1 MMSVFLIETKRS
13 WDIHRHSILHLL
25 SRLKYPFKW
34 EIGAAFHPQIVHF
47 SRDVWPSVTWRTDKQ
62 EWLISRSFEWTWT
75 VGPLV
80 DFQLAPPSHKIP
92 LPNLPYQ
99 FLKYISVEGSWQLVF
114 FWGANMW
121 VALLVVAEFSPQF
134 SKHAHGNNVKQP
146 CPILA
151 PHWKKTLQTSTK

>member
-47 SRDVWPSVTWRTDKQ
+47 PRDVWPSVTWRTDKQ
-62 EWLISRSFEWTWT
+62 EWFISRSFEWTWT

-80 DFQLAPPSHKIP
+80 DFHLALPSHKIP

-114 FWGANMW
+114 FGGQTCELHCWSLRNFLLSSVNMLM
-121 VALLVVAEFSPQF
+121 ATMSNSPAPSLL
-134 SKHAHGNNVKQP
+134 
-146 CPILA
+146 PI
-151 PHWKKTLQTSTK
+151 